1 MKIFLS
7 VLEEINSDGED
18 PDLQSEE
25 IYFDNAKSLEN
36 FYQNSIFETICFFC
50 EKWICK
56 KHYTQISLNYSTKNV
71 KRN

>member
-25 IYFDNAKSLEN
+25 IYLDNAKSLEN
-36 FYQNSIFETICFFC
+36 FLSKFNFRDYLLFLW
-50 EKWICK
+50 KMD
-56 KHYTQISLNYSTKNV
+56 L
-71 KRN
+71 

>member
-1 MKIFLS
+1 MEIFLS

-18 PDLQSEE
+18 PDLQSEK

-56 KHYTQISLNYSTKNV
+56 KHYMQICFICFIKNV
-71 KRN
+71 KKF